1 MQLLHKIRT
10 HNQVLLDIE
19 EERKREKPPSQPKE
33 TYAQNYPSRPKSP
46 NTNTSQSDNRSN
58 GLRGRSNSPYV
69 SNGYRSKSNSY
80 SRAVRFEARHDKVNS
95 LYDTLPAVM
104 PFFKI
109 IKSPN
114 QQSEESN
121 DTPHVPT
128 AGMSGQHFY
137 KELFQNAVGDKKNNG
152 LSTQFLIDAGATY
165 SIINSETFTEVNTIQ
180 PLVVSPLEK
189 SPLAANGHAMPMK
202 GKTTIQS
209 AFDVEYSCVIEHMV
223 FVSDTPEARMN
234 VLGMDFLA
242 KFDEFINLI
251 NPMLILTVLS
261 GKCVKLSP
269 YLDKLFLT
277 FHKLTRWNT
286 SQKKESS
293 GKPRKRK

>member
-1 MQLLHKIRT
+1 
-10 HNQVLLDIE
+10 
-19 EERKREKPPSQPKE
+19 
-33 TYAQNYPSRPKSP
+33 
-46 NTNTSQSDNRSN
+46 
-58 GLRGRSNSPYV
+58 
-69 SNGYRSKSNSY
+69 
-80 SRAVRFEARHDKVNS
+80 
-95 LYDTLPAVM
+95 M

-165 SIINSETFTEVNTIQ
+165 SIINSETFTEINTIQ

-234 VLGMDFLA
+234 VLGIDFLA

-293 GKPRKRK
+293 GKPRKRKWRFNCPVVENSEFLHQDVWVTGPSSAKFPRIENSVFESLRASLREGNNFWD